1 MGYGV
6 QYYLMVILHKQ
17 TLIRRNI
24 LDKCQYDRILFHI
37 QIFILILTLNGKDS
51 LLWDCFTYNDSF
63 LSISYQDIL
72 KLVSEINHNS
82 EAVSINNPLGF
93 PYYVKYVELSLHIL
107 INLLYRSLEV
117 CERMFLLAANTKQCK
132 ENEPII
138 QACNVLYRYNLIFKQ
153 PCSVWFNQINF
164 TRCFTKWIYL
174 CNQFCRWYFSTA

>member
-24 LDKCQYDRILFHI
+24 LDKCQYDRIISNII
-37 QIFILILTLNGKDS
+37 QIFILTSTLYDGKDS
-51 LLWDCFTYNDSF
+51 LLSDYLTYNDLF
-63 LSISYQDIL
+63 LSILYQHVL
-72 KLVSEINHNS
+72 KLVSEINHNF

-164 TRCFTKWIYL
+164 T
-174 CNQFCRWYFSTA
+174 

>member
-24 LDKCQYDRILFHI
+24 LDKCQYDRIIFHI
-37 QIFILILTLNGKDS
+37 QIFILTSVRSFYYNGKDS
-51 LLWDCFTYNDSF
+51 F
-63 LSISYQDIL
+63 LSKYFAYNKLFLSSLYQHIL
-72 KLVSEINHNS
+72 KLGSETNHNF
-82 EAVSINNPLGF
+82 EVVSINNPLGF

-164 TRCFTKWIYL
+164 T
-174 CNQFCRWYFSTA
+174 

>member
-24 LDKCQYDRILFHI
+24 LDKCQYDRIIFHI
-37 QIFILILTLNGKDS
+37 QIFILTSTLSD
-51 LLWDCFTYNDSF
+51 DSF
-63 LSISYQDIL
+63 LSKHFAYNKLFLSSLYQHIL
-72 KLVSEINHNS
+72 KLVSETNHNF
-82 EAVSINNPLGF
+82 EVVSINNPLGF

-164 TRCFTKWIYL
+164 T
-174 CNQFCRWYFSTA
+174 